1 MGNDLGGWVIEN
13 LRDKF
18 CVPGQRERER
28 ERERN
33 PKISHSLRETSPSD
47 RKVNVVMIEFQIAH
61 QGAVTD
67 AGITSL
73 NLNGAMLI

>member
-18 CVPGQRERER
+18 CVPGYIERK
-28 ERERN
+28 RERN

>member
-1 MGNDLGGWVIEN
+1 MSRMYKGPQIVVSPWASKKSGPAL
-13 LRDKF
+13 
-18 CVPGQRERER
+18 
-28 ERERN
+28 

-47 RKVNVVMIEFQIAH
+47 PKVNVVMIEFQIAH